1 MELPGKGR
9 GQGREFSKPYIM
21 WLKSASQRMPVDI
34 QVGGRKCENDLEL
47 SMENLFFLR
56 NIVFICGEVDLRI
69 FGH

>member
-1 MELPGKGR
+1 
-9 GQGREFSKPYIM
+9 
-21 WLKSASQRMPVDI
+21 MPVDI